1 MIWSAFGRSGKI
13 RKQTLQLLSS
23 MNRWCQVRE
32 DLLYAFQKCIDGG
45 LDQPLRSVIE
55 AFLTRVRGGMA
66 IDQALDLMQKSLE
79 HEHFQDFVASIRF
92 NLHYRGDL
100 PSLLEHLEW
109 QMNRIEEEYTRRK
122 LSNAH
127 DRTVTAIIMI
137 AVPICCALRLWGN
150 PAGSR
155 LFVQTGPGLALAG
168 AGTVIYLLSVVTFI
182 LIQKKIN
189 D

>member
-1 MIWSAFGRSGKI
+1 MTWSVFGRSGKI

-32 DLLYAFQKCIDGG
+32 DLLYAFQKCVDGG

-55 AFLTRVRGGMA
+55 SFLTRVRGGMA
-66 IDQALDLMQKSLE
+66 IDQALDLMQNSLD
-79 HEHFQDFVASIRF
+79 HEHFQDFVAAMRF
-92 NLHYRGDL
+92 NLRYRGDL

-109 QMNRIEEEYTRRK
+109 QMNRIEEEYARRK
-122 LSNAH
+122 LSNAR
-127 DRTVTAIIMI
+127 DRAVTAVILL
-137 AVPICCALRLWGN
+137 AAPVCCVLRLWGN

-155 LFVQTGPGLALAG
+155 LFFQTGPGLVLAG
-168 AGTVIYLLSVVTFI
+168 AGTAIYLLSVVAFI